1 MFHYPQSEPNFFHP
15 ISPHNLA
22 PKTVKPTISF
32 CPAFSKGHCQFGNSC
47 GLNHIDVSGIL
58 CKYDQ
63 KGICKFGPRCIFKH
77 ETNPHVETSELSPL
91 IQSIVQENSLFS
103 QRLSQAED
111 KISALEQE
119 LAALRNLVR
128 ASPSTKPNTDVKTTR
143 NTHSTMKNAKAH
155 DQPPVLEPSNSAPST
170 FAPMSTPKPSKLM
183 TRPPVLKSRL
193 PWIKS
198 VKRATQKLPKLK
210 REIKFNC
217 SEELLDVSIQHHRE
231 KSPPS
236 TFRPTPPTF
245 PIICS
250 PDNFQL
256 SKTDLHEETIR
267 MLLEMNEWIYRQKTT
282 LYPEHTLSTDSCL
295 SKSPLPTDSDS
306 D

>member
-1 MFHYPQSEPNFFHP
+1 M
-15 ISPHNLA
+15 
-22 PKTVKPTISF
+22 
-32 CPAFSKGHCQFGNSC
+32 
-47 GLNHIDVSGIL
+47 
-58 CKYDQ
+58 
-63 KGICKFGPRCIFKH
+63 
-77 ETNPHVETSELSPL
+77 ETSELSPL

-119 LAALRNLVR
+119 LATLRNLVR
-128 ASPSTKPNTDVKTTR
+128 AFPSTKPNTDVKTTR
-143 NTHSTMKNAKAH
+143 NTHSTKKNSKAH
-155 DQPPVLEPSNSAPST
+155 DQPSVLEPSNSAPST
-170 FAPMSTPKPSKLM
+170 FAPMSTPNPSKLL

-193 PWIKS
+193 RWIKS

-210 REIKFNC
+210 REIKFDC
-217 SEELLDVSIQHHRE
+217 SEELVDVSIQHNRE
-231 KSPPS
+231 KSPAS
-236 TFRPTPPTF
+236 TFRPTPPSF
-245 PIICS
+245 PIIRIRS

-256 SKTDLHEETIR
+256 SKTDLHKEMIR
-267 MLLEMNEWIYRQKTT
+267 MLREITEWLYRQNTT